1 METSRDQT
9 IVDSLVAMADNLVTD
24 FDVVDLLTSLA
35 DRCVRVLGVS
45 AAGVMF
51 ASPAEELRLVASSS
65 EAMQVVELFELQAQE
80 GPCLDA
86 FRTGERVQHENLRAG
101 TGRWP
106 RFSLVALEAG
116 FHSVFALP
124 LRLRD
129 TRIGALNL
137 FDTGES
143 PMDERDVLVAQGFAD
158 LATISVLQH
167 GVVTEAQ
174 RVNDQLSQ
182 ALTSRVVIEQ
192 AKGVIA
198 ERVGVS
204 VGEAF
209 CRLRGYAR
217 AHNLRLTA
225 VAEATI
231 DGRLDHA
238 VWARAGSSD
247 PVCL

>member
-35 DRCVRVLGVS
+35 DRCVSVLGVS

-65 EAMQVVELFELQAQE
+65 ETMQVVELFELQAQE

-86 FRTGERVQHENLRAG
+86 YRTGERVRHERLRAG

-116 FHSVFALP
+116 FESVFALP

-129 TRIGALNL
+129 TTIGALNL

-198 ERVGVS
+198 ERVGVG
-204 VGEAF
+204 VAEAF
-209 CRLRGYAR
+209 DRLRGYAR

-238 VWARAGSSD
+238 AWSPTGSSD
-247 PVCL
+247 P